1 VEVKKPIGEGMV
13 AWEGMKPPKPPCSLA
28 FEHVL
33 IKKIMYFSRAKKYI
47 QFYKLGLDKII
58 SPFERNLCPQ
68 INILTIY
75 IVVKEKKRKGK

>member
-1 VEVKKPIGEGMV
+1 
-13 AWEGMKPPKPPCSLA
+13 
-28 FEHVL
+28 
-33 IKKIMYFSRAKKYI
+33 MYFSRAKRYI
-47 QFYKLGLDKII
+47 QFYKLGLEKIM